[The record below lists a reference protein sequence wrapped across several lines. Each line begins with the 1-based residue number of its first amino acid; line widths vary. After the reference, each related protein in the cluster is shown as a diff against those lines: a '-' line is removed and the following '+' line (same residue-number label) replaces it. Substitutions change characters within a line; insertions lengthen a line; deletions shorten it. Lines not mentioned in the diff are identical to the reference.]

1 MIDIPMNTPTNALL
15 PFADRTVGD
24 LVAEDYRRGAIFK
37 QFGIDFC
44 CGGGR
49 TVAAACERRGV
60 DPAALER
67 ALADADRRTGDVP
80 ARVTA
85 WSPSFLADYIVNEHH
100 TYVRESLP
108 VLRAFAQKVAKVHG
122 HARPELLDIAERVE
136 ALAAELTEHLASE
149 ENEVFPR
156 IKALASAT
164 ATDDREALRAL
175 IDEMEDEHDGAG
187 TLMLEIR
194 TLSDDFTPPEW
205 ACNTYRALFA
215 KLEEFEDDLH
225 RHVHLENNVL
235 FPKALAADDTLAS

>member
-1 MIDIPMNTPTNALL
+1 MIDITMNTPTDPSL
-15 PFADRTVGD
+15 PFTDRTVGE
-24 LVAEDYRRGAIFK
+24 LVAEDYRRGATFK

-49 TVAAACERRGV
+49 TVAAACKKADV

-67 ALADADRRTGDVP
+67 ALADADQRTVGVP
-80 ARVTA
+80 ARVNA
-85 WSPSFLADYIVNEHH
+85 WSTAFLADYIVNEHH

-122 HARPELLDIAERVE
+122 HARPELLGIAERVE
-136 ALAAELTEHLASE
+136 ALADELTGHLASE

-156 IKALASAT
+156 IKALASAD
-164 ATDDREALRAL
+164 APDVEALRAL
-175 IDEMEDEHDGAG
+175 VDEMEHEHDGAG
-187 TLMLEIR
+187 TLMREIR
-194 TLSDDFTPPEW
+194 ALSDDFTPPEW

-215 KLEEFEDDLH
+215 KLEEFEGDLH

-235 FPKALAADDTLAS
+235 FPKALAADGAPA

>member
-1 MIDIPMNTPTNALL
+1 MNKLTDPTL
-15 PFADRTVGD
+15 PFTDRTVGD
-24 LVAEDYRRGAIFK
+24 LVAGDYRRGAIFK

-49 TVAAACERRGV
+49 TVATACERRGV
-60 DPAALER
+60 DPSALER

-85 WSPSFLADYIVNEHH
+85 WTPSFLADYIVNEHH

-122 HARPELLDIAERVE
+122 HARTELLDIAERVE
-136 ALAAELTEHLASE
+136 ALADEMTAHLASE

-156 IKALASAT
+156 IKALAAT
-164 ATDDREALRAL
+164 PDASDREALRTL
-175 IDEMEDEHDGAG
+175 IDEMESEHDGAG
-187 TLMLEIR
+187 ALMREIR
-194 TLSDDFTPPEW
+194 TLSDDFAPPEW

-235 FPKALAADDTLAS
+235 FPKALAAGDT

>member
-1 MIDIPMNTPTNALL
+1 MIDITMNTPTETPL
-15 PFADRTVGD
+15 PFAARTVGD

-49 TVAAACERRGV
+49 TVAAACERSGV
-60 DPAALER
+60 DSATLER

-136 ALAAELTEHLASE
+136 ALAEELTEHLASE

-156 IKALASAT
+156 IKALAS
-164 ATDDREALRAL
+164 TDTNDIEALRTL
-175 IDEMEDEHDGAG
+175 IVEMEDEHDGAG
-187 TLMLEIR
+187 TLMREIR
-194 TLSDDFTPPEW
+194 TLSDDFTPPDW
-205 ACNTYRALFA
+205 ACNTYRALYA

-235 FPKALAADDTLAS
+235 FPKALVTTNAATT